1 MIDLSHWLGQLLAT
15 DVPALPAPWMMR
27 LGLAVGWA
35 LVLAFL
41 GAGIGYKLSQNGRR
55 WLALGL
61 ALWTF
66 VPGPVSPAYWLGLAF
81 NTPSLTAMLLAG
93 WSLWWLLFDADTRA
107 VSASL
112 PYAVD
117 QPRVVAA
124 SQGWQLWPLV
134 ALGYLLMLD
143 TFAVLPLQ
151 IYAWGFSPLLL
162 LGLLALSLLPWLLG
176 GNALERRVA
185 PVWLAPVALLLFAAT
200 RLPTG
205 NLWDALLDPWLW
217 LILQWLLVRDLYRR
231 FRARTSPATIRG

>member
-1 MIDLSHWLGQLLAT
+1 
-15 DVPALPAPWMMR
+15 MMR

-35 LVLAFL
+35 LVLALL

-55 WLALGL
+55 WMALAL
-61 ALWTF
+61 ALWAF

-93 WSLWWLLFDADTRA
+93 WGLCWLLFDADTRA
-107 VSASL
+107 VLPSL
-112 PYAVD
+112 HCEAVE
-117 QPRVVAA
+117 PGATAA
-124 SQGWQLWPLV
+124 QWWQLWAWV

-151 IYAWGFSPLLL
+151 IYAWGFSPFLL
-162 LGLLALSLLPWLLG
+162 LGLLALGLLPWLLG
-176 GNALERRVA
+176 GHALVRRVA
-185 PVWLAPVALLLFAAT
+185 PVWLAPVAMLLFAAT

-217 LILQWLLVRDLYRR
+217 LILQWLLVRGLYRR

>member
-1 MIDLSHWLGQLLAT
+1 MSDLTHWLGQLLAT

-27 LGLAVGWA
+27 LGLTLGWA
-35 LVLAFL
+35 LVLAIL
-41 GAGIGYKLSQNGRR
+41 GAGIGYKLSRNRR
-55 WLALGL
+55 RLVALSL
-61 ALWTF
+61 ALWAII
-66 VPGPVSPAYWLGLAF
+66 PGPVSPAHWLGLAF

-93 WSLWWLLFDADTRA
+93 WGLRWLLFDADTRA
-107 VSASL
+107 VSPSL
-112 PYAVD
+112 HCAAVE
-117 QPRVVAA
+117 PGVTAA
-124 SQGWQLWPLV
+124 QGWQLWALV

-162 LGLLALSLLPWLLG
+162 LCLLALSLLPWLLG
-176 GNALERRVA
+176 GTATVSRLA

-217 LILQWLLVRDLYRR
+217 LILQGLLVRGLYRR
-231 FRARTSPATIRG
+231 FRARTSLATIRG

>member
-1 MIDLSHWLGQLLAT
+1 
-15 DVPALPAPWMMR
+15 MMR
-27 LGLAVGWA
+27 MGLAVGWA
-35 LVLAFL
+35 LVLALL
-41 GAGIGYKLSQNGRR
+41 GAGIGYKLSRNRR
-55 WLALGL
+55 RLVALAL
-61 ALWTF
+61 ALWAI

-81 NTPSLTAMLLAG
+81 DVPSLAAMLLAG
-93 WSLWWLLFDADTRA
+93 WGLRRLLFDADTRA
-107 VSASL
+107 VSTSL
-112 PYAVD
+112 HYAAVE
-117 QPRVVAA
+117 PGVTAA
-124 SQGWQLWPLV
+124 QLWQLWALV

-143 TFAVLPLQ
+143 TFAVLPFQ

-176 GNALERRVA
+176 GHALVRRVA

-217 LILQWLLVRDLYRR
+217 LILQWLLVRGLYRR

>member
-1 MIDLSHWLGQLLAT
+1 MSDLTPWLGLLLAT
-15 DVPALPAPWMMR
+15 DVSALPAPWMMR
-27 LGLAVGWA
+27 LGLALGWA

-41 GAGIGYKLSQNGRR
+41 GAGIGYKLSQHGRR
-55 WLALGL
+55 LLAL
-61 ALWTF
+61 AIVLWTF

-81 NTPSLTAMLLAG
+81 NTPSLTAILLAG
-93 WSLWWLLFDADTRA
+93 CCLWWLLFDADTRA
-107 VSASL
+107 VSPSL
-112 PYAVD
+112 HCAAVE
-117 QPRVVAA
+117 PGVTAA
-124 SQGWQLWPLV
+124 QGWQLWTLV

-162 LGLLALSLLPWLLG
+162 LCLLALSLLPWLLG
-176 GNALERRVA
+176 GHALASRAA

-217 LILQWLLVRDLYRR
+217 LILQWLLVRGLYRR